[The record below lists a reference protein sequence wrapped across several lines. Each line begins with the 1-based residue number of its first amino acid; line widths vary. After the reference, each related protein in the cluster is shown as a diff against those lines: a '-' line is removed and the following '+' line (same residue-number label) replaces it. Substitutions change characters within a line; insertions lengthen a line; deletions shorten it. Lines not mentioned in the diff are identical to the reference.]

1 MTLIDPA
8 KPILVTGASGYL
20 GSWIIRQLLE
30 LGHTVH
36 ATVRHPEK
44 KSSVAHLEKMGQAV
58 AGTLRLFKADLLDE
72 GAFDAAMQDCELV
85 MHTASPFVV
94 ADFDDAETTLVRPA
108 LNGTRNVLGSVE
120 RNVSVRRVVLTSS
133 VASIYG
139 DAKDICDTPH
149 RIFNESQWNTTSRM
163 DHQPYQYSKTIAE
176 REAWQWANQQSRWD
190 LVCINPALIM
200 GPSLTTNSISAS
212 ITTLQAFGNG
222 TLKMGA
228 PKMWNGLVDV
238 RDVAQA
244 HILAGFTPNAHGRYI
259 ICDRVLSLLEMGAIL
274 RETFGKAYPF
284 PKSTVP
290 TLAFWLVAPFYGYTR
305 EFVAKNM
312 GYPVAFDHSR
322 SVNELGMVYRDVG
335 QSICEHFAQ
344 LIADGLVKKRH

>member
-20 GSWIIRQLLE
+20 GSWIIQQLLA

-44 KSSVAHLEKMGQAV
+44 KSSVAHLEKMAQEL

-94 ADFDDAETTLVRPA
+94 ADFDDAEATLVRPA

-120 RNVSVRRVVLTSS
+120 RNLSVRRVVLTSS

-139 DAKDICDTPH
+139 DAKDICDTPN
-149 RIFNESQWNTTSRM
+149 RIFNESQWNTTSRI
-163 DHQPYQYSKTIAE
+163 DHQPYQYSKTVAE
-176 REAWQWANQQSRWD
+176 REAWQWANKQSRWD
-190 LVCINPALIM
+190 LVCINPAFIM

-212 ITTLQAFGNG
+212 ITTLQEFGNG

-244 HILAGFTPNAHGRYI
+244 HILAGFTPSAHGRYI
-259 ICDRVLSLLEMGAIL
+259 VCDRVLSLLEMGAVL
-274 RETFGKAYPF
+274 REKFGKAYPF
-284 PKSTVP
+284 PKSAVP
-290 TLAFWLVAPFYGYTR
+290 TFAFWLVAPFYGYTR

-344 LIADGLVKKRH
+344 LIDDGLVKKRH